1 MNIRKEL
8 EKFIDT
14 RPFSDKQLCEMWKK
28 WNKAIR
34 PKDALEEK
42 WVEVYFKY

>member
-14 RPFSDKQLCEMWKK
+14 RPFDDKQLCGFCCK
-28 WNKAIR
+28 N
-34 PKDALEEK
+34 
-42 WVEVYFKY
+42 FKIDSELLRASRTGSQAVF